1 MLIITIKNCQSN
13 NIYTTI

>member
-1 MLIITIKNCQSN
+1 MLIITIKNCPSN